1 MIKNFCKRTLFR
13 HCDDGDD
20 ANNLAKKRQANN
32 GVALHTEITDTRGS
46 PMGPQTKNSNALAA
60 KNCAY
65 RINSADASLAT
76 TPLSMPLLRGG

>member
-1 MIKNFCKRTLFR
+1 MFR

-46 PMGPQTKNSNALAA
+46 PMGPQTKNSEALAA
-60 KNCAY
+60 ENCAS
-65 RINSADASLAT
+65 RVDSAHASLA
-76 TPLSMPLLRGG
+76 